1 MPEFLLFLCPSF
13 LSFFFPQEASF
24 KLVVNSFVKRL
35 ENTRVKNLLAPIKV
49 KGFLNCIVAIEVAT
63 RERSVLCTSPAGF
76 YDADW
81 NTLEDVGEVEDVCN
95 KLFFCPYISTFAAAF
110 DISFLVF
117 SIFKSNFYL
126 NLVSSLYFFK
136 VICVS
141 FEFFC
146 PPWILIV
153 NSSLFFCPPIFHW
166 NFPPFPI
173 FPLLSLLLFD

>member
-1 MPEFLLFLCPSF
+1 MNQVCQSFYFFFCPFF
-13 LSFFFPQEASF
+13 LSFFPQEASF

-95 KLFFCPYISTFAAAF
+95 KLFFLPLHFYFCCCLWHIFPRF
-110 DISFLVF
+110 F
-117 SIFKSNFYL
+117 SIFKKQL
-126 NLVSSLYFFK
+126 LLEPRVLT
-136 VICVS
+136 
-141 FEFFC
+141 
-146 PPWILIV
+146 
-153 NSSLFFCPPIFHW
+153 LFFLKWFVSAL
-166 NFPPFPI
+166 NFFVHHE
-173 FPLLSLLLFD
+173 FW